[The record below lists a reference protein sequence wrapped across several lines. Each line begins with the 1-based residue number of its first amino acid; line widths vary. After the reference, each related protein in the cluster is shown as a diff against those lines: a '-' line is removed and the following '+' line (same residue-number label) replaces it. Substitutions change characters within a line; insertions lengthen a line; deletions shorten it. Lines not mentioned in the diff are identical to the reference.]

1 VTKVSPPAE
10 SHHHRERNPIMGVI
24 GEPQRE
30 IEFEPIEAPVEAP
43 EPEQVP
49 VPEEVP
55 A

>member
-1 VTKVSPPAE
+1 
-10 SHHHRERNPIMGVI
+10 MGVI

-30 IEFEPIEAPVEAP
+30 IEFEPIEAPVE
-43 EPEQVP
+43 EPVEEP

>member
-1 VTKVSPPAE
+1 MSPPARPTTT
-10 SHHHRERNPIMGVI
+10 REEPNMGVI